1 MNLKEIRSK
10 ISDEVEQAAAI
21 ADIMCVFSIVSGS
34 KDSDLPL
41 ESIPNGIR
49 LICDTLETHRKSL
62 SIYTEYKCLTLP
74 VYIAYKH
81 NYKLFDGI

>member
-10 ISDEVEQAAAI
+10 ISDEVEQATAI

-49 LICDTLETHRKSL
+49 LICDTLETHRKAL
-62 SIYTEYKCLTLP
+62 SDISDQLTK
-74 VYIAYKH
+74 YIKQEVQINEQKSY
-81 NYKLFDGI
+81 